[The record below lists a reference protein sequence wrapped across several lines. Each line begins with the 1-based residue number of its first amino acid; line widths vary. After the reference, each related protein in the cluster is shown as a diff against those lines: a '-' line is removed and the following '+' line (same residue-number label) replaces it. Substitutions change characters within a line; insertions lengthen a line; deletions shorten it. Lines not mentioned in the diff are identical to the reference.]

1 MNTVLEIE
9 GLKKTYQLG
18 QVPVHALQGVTLSIQ
33 GGEFVSIVGPS
44 GSGKSTLL
52 NMIGALDRPTEGS
65 IRIEGTEASTLS
77 DDELAT
83 LRQKVGFVFQ
93 FFNLI
98 PRLNARANVELPLA
112 VAGVP
117 SDERR
122 KRAED
127 VLRQVGLGERMDHKP
142 AELSGGERQ
151 RVAVARALITNPSFL
166 LLDEPTGNLDTR
178 TAAEIMEL
186 VSQLNDELGVTVI
199 VVTHD
204 IDVGS
209 TARREIRLVDGLIAA
224 DEVRN

>member
-1 MNTVLEIE
+1 MNTVLELE

-18 QVPVHALQGVTLSIQ
+18 EVPVHALQGVTLSVNQ
-33 GGEFVSIVGPS
+33 GEFISIVGPS

-65 IRIEGTEASTLS
+65 VRIEGIEASTLS
-77 DDELAT
+77 DDGLSEV
-83 LRQKVGFVFQ
+83 RQKVGFVFQ

-112 VAGVP
+112 VSGVP

-122 KRAED
+122 RRAED
-127 VLRQVGLGERMDHKP
+127 VLKKVGLEDRMDHKP
-142 AELSGGERQ
+142 SELSGGERQ
-151 RVAVARALITNPSFL
+151 RVAVARALITEPSFL

-178 TAAEIMEL
+178 TAAEMMEL
-186 VSQLNDELGVTVI
+186 VDKVNREMGVTVI

-204 IDVGS
+204 LEVGS
-209 TARREIRLVDGLIAA
+209 AARRQIRLVDGLIAA
-224 DEVRN
+224 DEVR

>member
-1 MNTVLEIE
+1 MNTVFELER
-9 GLKKTYQLG
+9 LKKTYQLG
-18 QVPVHALQGVTLSIQ
+18 EVPVHALQGVTLSVQ

-65 IRIEGTEASTLS
+65 IRIEGTEASTLT
-77 DDELAT
+77 DDELAA
-83 LRQKVGFVFQ
+83 LRKKVGFVFQ

-112 VAGVP
+112 VAGVLV
-117 SDERR
+117 DERR
-122 KRAED
+122 RRAED
-127 VLRQVGLGERMDHKP
+127 VLRKVGLEDRMDHKP
-142 AELSGGERQ
+142 SELSGGERQ
-151 RVAVARALITNPSFL
+151 RVAVARALITEPSFL

-178 TAAEIMEL
+178 TAADMMEL
-186 VSQLNDELGVTVI
+186 VANLNKELGVTVI

-204 IDVGS
+204 IEVGS

-224 DEVRN
+224 DEVK